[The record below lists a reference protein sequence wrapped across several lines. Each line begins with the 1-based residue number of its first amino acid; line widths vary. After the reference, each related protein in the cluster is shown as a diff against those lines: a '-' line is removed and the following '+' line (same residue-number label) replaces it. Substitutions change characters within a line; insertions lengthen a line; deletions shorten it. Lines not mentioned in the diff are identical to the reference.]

1 MPPRPTGSGSKV
13 TPLNGFERVLATL
26 VELPFGVVVPALLAA
41 LAAIGAAFVYSL
53 SDTRSRYYR

>member
-41 LAAIGAAFVYSL
+41 LAAIGAAFVY
-53 SDTRSRYYR
+53 TT